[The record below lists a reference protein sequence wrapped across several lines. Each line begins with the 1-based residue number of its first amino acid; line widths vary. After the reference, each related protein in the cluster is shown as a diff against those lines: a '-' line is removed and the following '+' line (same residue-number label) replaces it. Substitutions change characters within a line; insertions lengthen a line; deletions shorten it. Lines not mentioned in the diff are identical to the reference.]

1 MQLVIS
7 EKPSV
12 AQAIAKVIGAYKR
25 EEGYL
30 EGSGYIVSWCV
41 GHTVCQHYG
50 IDTSDYSFSY
60 IAGWSHGKE
69 TPELKAS
76 LNTIRKAAS
85 EMINE
90 IDEHMQELV
99 AEKEAL
105 QENVNAIDRK
115 QKEDDEKSYHENEVE
130 KSEAAF
136 QLGDKYLEIHEASDG
151 SWDFTFYGPNFGE
164 MDGGQIGEPGS
175 FNLKQA
181 AEEVCKFYNISPD
194 KLSEIDRD
202 MLACLTEMYNPTKSD
217 AHMRFVGEVVKQGF
231 DPRAYWVNGEV
242 MNLTAL
248 NLTQEMVDDIKY
260 KVKIDAIPKM
270 LFTSEQW
277 HEIEKGIKDHFDVT
291 VYADPAFSVEQMQ
304 AIRSGLNTEYH
315 GYNTL
320 EDILSI
326 ADPSKS
332 PDQMKQELKD
342 LWKQHKEEKKQMET
356 GQSAPTENG
365 TYRYYSTQRPLSP
378 GAYPKPAENQVTEI
392 QNFDNRQLVEE
403 GKVQAW
409 GYVEYTKPLTAKEM
423 QDYELKCVP
432 VLENK
437 VVQHTPESNL
447 LRKSGAK
454 APEKRPKARKSVLE
468 DLRSKQAQIS
478 GATAP
483 EKPQNKHKS
492 KEME

>member
-1 MQLVIS
+1 MMDITPEMPMLTF
-7 EKPSV
+7 EAESV
-12 AQAIAKVIGAYKR
+12 AY
-25 EEGYL
+25 
-30 EGSGYIVSWCV
+30 
-41 GHTVCQHYG
+41 TVCQHYG

-90 IDEHMQELV
+90 IDEHMQELL

-105 QENVNAIDRK
+105 QEKEKAAEGQEKEAGERADRK
-115 QKEDDEKSYHENEVE
+115 EDEE

-151 SWDFTFYGPNFGE
+151 SWNFTFYGPTFGE
-164 MDGGQIGEPGS
+164 IDGGQIGEPGS

-202 MLACLTEMYNPTKSD
+202 MLADLTEMYDPTKSD
-217 AHMRFVGEVVKQGF
+217 IHMQFVSEVVKQGF
-231 DPRAYWVNGEV
+231 DPRAYWVNGEA
-242 MNLTAL
+242 MDLTAL

-270 LFTSEQW
+270 LFSSEQW
-277 HEIEKGIKDHFDVT
+277 HEIEKGIKDHYDVT
-291 VYADPAFSVEQMQ
+291 IYADPAFSVEQMK
-304 AIRSGLNTEYH
+304 AILSGLNTEYH
-315 GYNTL
+315 GYNTR
-320 EDILSI
+320 EDVLSI

-332 PDQMKQELKD
+332 PKQMKQELKD
-342 LWKQHKEEKKQMET
+342 LWKQHKEEQKQMET
-356 GQSAPTENG
+356 GQPAPTENG

-378 GAYPKPAENQVTEI
+378 GTYPKPAENQVSEVH
-392 QNFDNRQLVEE
+392 NFDNRQPVEE
-403 GKVQAW
+403 GKMQAW
-409 GYVEYTKPLTAKEM
+409 GYVEYAKPLTAKEM

-432 VLENK
+432 DLNNNQSK
-437 VVQHTPESNL
+437 QHTLESNL
-447 LRKSGAK
+447 SQKSGAK
-454 APEKRPKARKSVLE
+454 ASEKRPKAKKSVLA

-478 GATAP
+478 GAIAP
-483 EKPQNKHKS
+483 EKAQNKHKS